1 MLLHKKSDLYDILDK
16 AGPSKTAVKSST
28 VRLFAVV
35 VAVTCNVCLV
45 VVRRRYRRR
54 RCDHHLRCE
63 SKSAPNRSDRN
74 GQERREETQF
84 LRDVRP
90 VEYLTGASCPFSDQ
104 CRR

>member
-54 RCDHHLRCE
+54 RCDHHFTMR
-63 SKSAPNRSDRN
+63 KQVRTKPFRSQWPGAKRRN
-74 GQERREETQF
+74 SIFAGCQ
-84 LRDVRP
+84 
-90 VEYLTGASCPFSDQ
+90 AC
-104 CRR
+104 